1 MGCIQRTFLLL
12 AYRTPSQK
20 CFWIMIKHFQANNAQ
35 WFVILTIRHF
45 PIFENSSKLLTTHL
59 FWISVNYTNQD
70 SLCIFHISI
79 FLCSLRWRYVFTS
92 TYIVIQCKTNYSFN
106 CKINHS
112 HWKPKMS
119 LGLLI
124 QFKAYGKDLIHVI

>member
-1 MGCIQRTFLLL
+1 MGCIQRAFLLL

-79 FLCSLRWRYVFTS
+79 FLCSLRCVFTS

-112 HWKPKMS
+112 HWKPKIS
-119 LGLLI
+119 LGLLS

>member
-1 MGCIQRTFLLL
+1 MGCIQRAFLLL

-20 CFWIMIKHFQANNAQ
+20 CFWIMIKQFQANNAQ

-59 FWISVNYTNQD
+59 FWVSVNYTNQD

-79 FLCSLRWRYVFTS
+79 FLCSLRCVFTS

-112 HWKPKMS
+112 HWKPKIS
-119 LGLLI
+119 LGLLS